1 MIKCAIYKLNTRNTF
16 TDVSLTL
23 CPKEIVILFREKTF
37 SILHSEV
44 ISFSVKKRGIHIE
57 ISGGKDPLNIVIR
70 PHMAS
75 KKNVIYSHLN
85 DYCKQQIVEI
95 KNPMFLRGNT
105 DIISTVP

>member
-1 MIKCAIYKLNTRNTF
+1 MIKCTLYKLNTGKMF

-44 ISFSVKKRGIHIE
+44 ISFCVKKRGIHIA

-70 PHMAS
+70 PRDAS

-95 KNPMFLRGNT
+95 KNPMFVRGNT